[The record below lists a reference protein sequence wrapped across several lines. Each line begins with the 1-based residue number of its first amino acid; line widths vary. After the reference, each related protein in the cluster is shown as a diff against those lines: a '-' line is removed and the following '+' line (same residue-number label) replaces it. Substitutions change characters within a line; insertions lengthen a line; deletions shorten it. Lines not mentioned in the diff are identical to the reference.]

1 MKKLSIRALAMAI
14 ALIMLCCASAAIA
27 EENANPGTKLYT
39 VTVTLDPKDVPGIE
53 VTGAGIRGEFLFYES
68 NMTGHTDETGMAD
81 VDKYY
86 TPHEYKPGMAS
97 IGALYYEDMTLN
109 ADGLY
114 EITLELPAG
123 AYPYQ
128 FIINPELGP
137 ENPQM
142 CWFDVVTKTG
152 EKGNFGFG
160 GAGKNKFMPDPKNP
174 PIDATLTGEQANSVL
189 IVGDTARAPIAD
201 PALRGTVTFQTY
213 TDVDGKTQAMGVYGA
228 ADQPSQEETIHGRT
242 DSLFESGSAPRSL
255 TRWIKRNRAAQSAFA
270 PMGRKH
276 SRTPENAMRHRIP
289 TKSGAGRM
297 TFFCVGGEEK
307 KGDV

>member
-1 MKKLSIRALAMAI
+1 MAI

-142 CWFDVVTKTG
+142 FWFDVVTKTG

-160 GAGKNKFMPDPKNP
+160 GADKNKFMPDPKNP

-213 TDVDGKTQAMGVYGA
+213 TDVDGKTQAMGVYLPAGYDKA
-228 ADQPSQEETIHGRT
+228 KTYPLIIVSHGGGGNEADWFSQGQLNNIMDNLIAQGRT
-242 DSLFESGSAPRSL
+242 REPSWLRPTTRSTTGIL
-255 TRWIKRNRAAQSAFA
+255 RRSTRTL
-270 PMGRKH
+270 
-276 SRTPENAMRHRIP
+276 RTASFP
-289 TKSGAGRM
+289 TCRRS
-297 TFFCVGGEEK
+297 TISPTT
-307 KGDV
+307 